1 MARPLRLSFPGAVYH
16 VTSRGNARHDIVADD
31 RDRSQWLSLLA
42 HVVDRYGWLCHAY
55 CLMDNHYH
63 LVIETPKPNLSIGM
77 RQLNGRYTQAYNR
90 RHEQVG
96 HVFQGR
102 FTAIL
107 VEKDAHL
114 LELCRYVVLN
124 PVRAKIVSHPRL
136 WVWSS
141 YRATVGETKA
151 PGWLTTDWIL
161 SQFGQR
167 GGAAQARYRTFVAEG
182 RGGPAP
188 WEQLTGQIYLGS
200 EKFVAQH
207 QPNRVIRDIPR
218 RQTQA
223 QRPSLETLFERK
235 GALEKTIHQA
245 YRQYGYRLA
254 DIADHLGVHAATVS
268 RRLKRAEQENV

>member
-136 WVWSS
+136 WAWSS

-151 PGWLTTDWIL
+151 PGWLTRDWIL

-235 GALEKTIHQA
+235 GDLEKTIHQA

-268 RRLKRAEQENV
+268 RRLKRTEQENV